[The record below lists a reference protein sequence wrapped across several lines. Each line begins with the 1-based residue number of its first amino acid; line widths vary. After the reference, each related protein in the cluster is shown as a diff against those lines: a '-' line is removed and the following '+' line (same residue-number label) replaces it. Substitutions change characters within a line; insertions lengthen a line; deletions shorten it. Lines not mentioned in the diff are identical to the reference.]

1 MTEPA
6 TVHDTFVIERRY
18 AKPVAEV
25 FAALGDPALK
35 RRWYAATAETF
46 DMDFR
51 DGGREYTL
59 SRMGDDTPFPGA
71 ALVSDAVYQN
81 IVPDSRIVLVQT
93 MSLAGRAISSA
104 LLTFELLSGED
115 ATTLV
120 CTHQAVF
127 YEGSGGPEMR
137 RHGWE
142 VLFGRLD
149 QALACQPSHD

>member
-6 TVHDTFVIERRY
+6 TVHDTFLIERRY
-18 AKPVAEV
+18 AKPAAQV
-25 FAALGDPALK
+25 FAALADPVLK

-51 DGGREYTL
+51 EGGREYTL
-59 SRMGDDTPFPGA
+59 SRMGADTPFPGV

-93 MSLAGRAISSA
+93 MSLGGRAISSA
-104 LLTFELLSGED
+104 LLTFELLADGEG
-115 ATTLV
+115 TTLV
-120 CTHQAVF
+120 CTHQAAF

-137 RHGWE
+137 KHGWE

-149 QALACQPSHD
+149 QALQ

>member
-6 TVHDTFVIERRY
+6 TVHDTFLIERRY
-18 AKPVAEV
+18 AKPVPAV
-25 FAALGDPALK
+25 FAALADPALK
-35 RRWYAATAETF
+35 RRWYAATAESF

-51 DGGREYTL
+51 EGGREYTL
-59 SRMGDDTPFPGA
+59 SRMGDDTPFPGV

-93 MSLAGRAISSA
+93 MSLGGRSISSA
-104 LLTFELLSGED
+104 LLTFELLVDGEG
-115 ATTLV
+115 TTLV
-120 CTHQAVF
+120 CTHQAAF

-137 RHGWE
+137 KHGWE

-149 QALACQPSHD
+149 QALQ

>member
-6 TVHDTFVIERRY
+6 TVHDTFIIERRY
-18 AKPVAEV
+18 AKPVAKV
-25 FAALGDPALK
+25 FAALGNPELK

-51 DGGREYTL
+51 EGGREYTM
-59 SRMGDDTPFPGA
+59 SRMGADTPFPGA
-71 ALVSDAVYQN
+71 ELVSDAVYQN
-81 IVPDSRIVLVQT
+81 IVAGSRIVLVQT
-93 MSLAGRAISSA
+93 MSLGGRAISSA
-104 LLTFELLSGED
+104 LLTFELLADGEG
-115 ATTLV
+115 TTLV
-120 CTHQAVF
+120 CTHQAAF

-149 QALACQPSHD
+149 QDLQ

>member
-1 MTEPA
+1 MAEPA
-6 TVHDTFVIERRY
+6 TIHDTFIIERRY
-18 AKPVAEV
+18 AKSADRV
-25 FAALGDPALK
+25 FAALADPVLK

-51 DGGREYTL
+51 EGGREYTL
-59 SRMGDDTPFPGA
+59 SRMGADTPFPGA

-93 MSLAGRAISSA
+93 MSLGGRAISSA
-104 LLTFELLSGED
+104 LLTFELLAGGEG
-115 ATTLV
+115 TTLV
-120 CTHQAVF
+120 CTHQAAF

-137 RHGWE
+137 KHGWE

-149 QALACQPSHD
+149 QALQ

>member
-1 MTEPA
+1 MTQST
-6 TVHDTFVIERRY
+6 TVHDTFIIERRY
-18 AKPVAEV
+18 AKPLARV

-51 DGGREYTL
+51 EGGREYTL

-71 ALVSDAVYQN
+71 ALESDAVYQN

-93 MSLAGRAISSA
+93 MSLGGRAISSA
-104 LLTFELLSGED
+104 LMTFELLGEGEG
-115 ATTLV
+115 TTLV
-120 CTHQAVF
+120 CTHQAAF

-137 RHGWE
+137 KHGWD

-149 QALACQPSHD
+149 QELAQEA